1 MAAQSFSIRKL
12 FGSLGASRSKKNLSG
27 SILIR
32 DATTEDCASI
42 CEIYNHYI
50 TESVIT
56 FDEHPNEALFW
67 SEKLKTVREL
77 KLPFIIASSAS
88 EELLG
93 FAYLAPWRQ
102 KSAYQRTVENTI
114 YLNPSATGQG
124 VGAKLLSEL
133 LSLGKLAGIKE
144 VVAVISDSGAE
155 TSIKMHKKFGFK
167 KVGYLPGVGFKFNRW
182 LGVILMQKSL

>member
-1 MAAQSFSIRKL
+1 MARQSFSIRNL
-12 FGSLGASRSKKNLSG
+12 FRLPEAPKSNQTLNG

-32 DATTEDCASI
+32 EAKAEDCAAI

-56 FDEHPNEALFW
+56 FDELPNDTLFW
-67 SEKLKTVREL
+67 SDKLKTVREL
-77 KLPFIIASSAS
+77 KLPFIVASS
-88 EELLG
+88 ENGQVLG

-124 VGAKLLSEL
+124 VGAKLLAEL
-133 LSLGKLAGIKE
+133 LSQGKKAGIKE

-155 TSIKMHKKFGFK
+155 ISIKMHKKFGFK